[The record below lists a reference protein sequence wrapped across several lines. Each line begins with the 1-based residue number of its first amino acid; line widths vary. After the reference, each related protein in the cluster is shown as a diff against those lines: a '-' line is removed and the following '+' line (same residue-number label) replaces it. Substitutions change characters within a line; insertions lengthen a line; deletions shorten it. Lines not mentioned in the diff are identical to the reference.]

1 MNNHIS
7 SPTPKKSLGRR
18 ILPALC
24 SITGLVL
31 LLSVIALLIP
41 SVLPKFT
48 DYEVCTVISGSMEPV
63 IPVGSMVI
71 TEPVE
76 PEYLEKRDIIAYS
89 SNGTVV
95 IHRVKNNYPFEG
107 KLVTKGDANEQDD
120 IEPVIYANVIG
131 KVIYHFRYLGD
142 IETYLTTTAGKIY
155 VLLVIACGIMF
166 QILAAELRK

>member
-1 MNNHIS
+1 MNNNTS

-48 DYEVCTVISGSMEPV
+48 DYEVYTVISGSMEPV

-71 TEPVE
+71 TEPTE
-76 PEYLEKRDIIAYS
+76 PEYLEERDIIAYS

-107 KLVTKGDANEQDD
+107 KLVTKGDANEQED
-120 IEPVIYANVIG
+120 IEPVIYANVLG

-142 IETYLTTTAGKIY
+142 IEAYLTTTAGKIY
-155 VLLVIACGIMF
+155 ALLVIACGIMF
-166 QILAAELRK
+166 EILAAQLRR

>member
-1 MNNHIS
+1 MNNHTS

-31 LLSVIALLIP
+31 LLSVIALLLP

-48 DYEVCTVISGSMEPV
+48 DYEVYTVISGSMEPV

-71 TEPVE
+71 TEPTE
-76 PEYLEKRDIIAYS
+76 PEYLEERDIIDYS

-107 KLVTKGDANEQDD
+107 KLVTKGDANEQED
-120 IEPVIYANVIG
+120 IVPVIYANVLG

-142 IETYLTTTAGKIY
+142 IEAYLTTTAGKIY
-155 VLLVIACGIMF
+155 ALLVIACGIMF
-166 QILAAELRK
+166 EILAAQLRR